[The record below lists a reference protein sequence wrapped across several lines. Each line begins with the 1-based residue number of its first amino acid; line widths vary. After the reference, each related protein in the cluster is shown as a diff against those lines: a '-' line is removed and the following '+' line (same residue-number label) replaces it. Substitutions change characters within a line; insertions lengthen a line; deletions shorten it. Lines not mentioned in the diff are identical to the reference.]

1 MKSVKSKKSKDW
13 KELPIVS
20 FVLVAINLLVF
31 VICMI
36 KGEDLFTW
44 GHIDVDHVL
53 IQQEY
58 GRLIGALFYHV
69 NYLHLFCNIFVLI
82 LLGMMIEKAV
92 GHIRFAFFYFFS
104 GICGYLL
111 SLYFMMITEVKNVVY
126 FGADGAIFG
135 LEGVVLA
142 LALLWADKLGN
153 VGFVK
158 ALLLVAYSAYSGL
171 IMQYSDNAANVGGL
185 MTGFLWAVVMCMV
198 EKRRKVGGEKP

>member
-20 FVLVAINLLVF
+20 FALVAVNLLVF

-36 KGEDLFTW
+36 KGENIFSW
-44 GHIDVDHVL
+44 GQVDAEHVL
-53 IQQEY
+53 VQQQY
-58 GRLIGALFYHV
+58 GRLVGALFYHV
-69 NYLHLFCNIFVLI
+69 NFLHLFCNIFVLI

-92 GHIRFAFFYFFS
+92 GHVRYTFFYFFS
-104 GICGYLL
+104 GICGNLV
-111 SLYFMMITEVKNVVY
+111 SLYFKMITVNDVAS

-142 LALLWADKLGN
+142 LALLWGDKLEN
-153 VGFVK
+153 VTLVK
-158 ALLLVAYSAYSGL
+158 AVLLIAYSAYSGL
-171 IMQYSDNAANVGGL
+171 IMQYSDNAADVGGL

-198 EKRRKVGGEKP
+198 EKRRKVGGEKS

>member
-36 KGEDLFTW
+36 KGENIFSW
-44 GHIDVDHVL
+44 GQVDAEHVL
-53 IQQEY
+53 VQQQY
-58 GRLIGALFYHV
+58 GRLVGALFYHV
-69 NYLHLFCNIFVLI
+69 NFLHLFCNIFVLI

-92 GHIRFAFFYFFS
+92 GHVRYTFFYFFS
-104 GICGYLL
+104 GICGNLV
-111 SLYFMMITEVKNVVY
+111 SLYFKMITVNDVAS

-135 LEGVVLA
+135 LEGVVLT
-142 LALLWADKLGN
+142 LALLWGDKLEN
-153 VGFVK
+153 VTLVK
-158 ALLLVAYSAYSGL
+158 AVLLIAYSAYSGL
-171 IMQYSDNAANVGGL
+171 IMQYSDNAADVGGL

-198 EKRRKVGGEKP
+198 EKRRKVGGEKS